1 MDFSADKPIFRQIVD
16 LCHSRILA
24 GTWVPGCKI
33 PSVRELAVE
42 FAVNT
47 RTVLNGFEVLEKA
60 GVIESSRGLG
70 YFLAMDA
77 QERVYASKRQAFF
90 DSVVPKFFAEMDELG
105 ISITDITEKYNSYK
119 K

>member
-24 GTWVPGCKI
+24 GEWIPGCKV

-47 RTVLNGFEVLEKA
+47 RTVLNGFEVLEKE

-70 YFLAMDA
+70 YFLTNDA
-77 QERVYASKRQAFF
+77 KERVYASKRQSFF
-90 DSVVPKFFAEMDELG
+90 STTVPRFFAEMDQLG
-105 ISITDITEKYNSYK
+105 ITIADIVENYNSYK